1 MVHAETVF
9 YGVDHPKKAYYIKGL
24 GLVLGGVL
32 RHPPRRSKVKGQGTK
47 IGEND
52 CSIEQSETRGIIREL
67 SAIEQSETRSLAGH
81 EVTCSSEQRGR
92 KLSAPIVFDFTFFKK
107 SKALGRACGARTIA

>member
-32 RHPPRRSKVKGQGTK
+32 RHPPRRSKVKGQ
-47 IGEND
+47 
-52 CSIEQSETRGIIREL
+52 
-67 SAIEQSETRSLAGH
+67 
-81 EVTCSSEQRGR
+81 
-92 KLSAPIVFDFTFFKK
+92 KLVRMIARL
-107 SKALGRACGARTIA
+107 SKAKLEGSFES